1 MRLQL
6 AQHVAEHVA
15 RHHHQHVAAGRQRTR
30 QIGFKQQ
37 GIGEGNV
44 GQKRLIAAILL
55 QRLNLRGVVPHSTT
69 EWPLRASVMA
79 NAVPYE
85 PAPMTVIE
93 ALTVFIRHP
102 DVVRHLRLPPA
113 AADSS

>member
-15 RHHHQHVAAGRQRTR
+15 RHHHQHVAAGRQRPR

-55 QRLNLRGVVPHSTT
+55 QRLNLRGVMSPQHHGVAVTRQRNGQCGAV
-69 EWPLRASVMA
+69 RAG
-79 NAVPYE
+79 
-85 PAPMTVIE
+85 T
-93 ALTVFIRHP
+93 
-102 DVVRHLRLPPA
+102 D
-113 AADSS
+113 DSH

>member
-6 AQHVAEHVA
+6 AQHVARHVA

-37 GIGEGNV
+37 GIGKGTS

-55 QRLNLRGVVPHSTT
+55 QRLNLREVCAPQRHG
-69 EWPLRASVMA
+69 WPLRASVMA

-93 ALTVFIRHP
+93 ALTCSSGILMWCGTFAF
-102 DVVRHLRLPPA
+102 RLPRCR
-113 AADSS
+113 